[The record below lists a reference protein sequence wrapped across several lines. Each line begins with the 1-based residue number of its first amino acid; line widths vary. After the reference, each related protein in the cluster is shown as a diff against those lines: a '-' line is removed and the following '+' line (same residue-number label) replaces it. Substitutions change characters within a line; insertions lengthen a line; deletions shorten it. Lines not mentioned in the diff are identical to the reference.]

1 MFVEVME
8 VKTRKKDVVKYLLNK
23 MPLMSRV
30 AQFNTTAK
38 DVHIEY
44 IEFKVL
50 SYEVVSK
57 EKKNKLFRYNKKKDQ
72 ITMLVN
78 TYNGY
83 TQSIDM
89 IPITTKKYVSKS
101 CIKRSKVDEDKIIVE
116 VKNQI
121 INFLSESY
129 KSLKVDKLT
138 LHDINITEIKSIYK
152 PYWVADYNGK
162 SIFIDA

>member
-1 MFVEVME
+1 MLVEVIE
-8 VKTRKKDVVKYLLNK
+8 VKTKKKDIARYLLNK

-38 DVHIEY
+38 NVHIEY
-44 IEFKVL
+44 VEFKVL

-57 EKKNKLFRYNKKKDQ
+57 EKKNKFFRYNKKKDQ

-101 CIKRSKVDEDKIIVE
+101 CIKRSKLDEDKIIVE

-129 KSLKVDKLT
+129 KSLKEDKLT